1 MCLVISDDAERFA
14 SAIER
19 ARIKGG
25 SAGRRKIDDD
35 DRPAGKSINKFKTQ
49 HGRGYTPQAVVRVPR
64 VCTFFHS
71 HTGSVDYSIHTLCV
85 HVCVVSPRARGHL
98 PDFIILSLSY
108 TLLLLSLLAANVQRS
123 LVRRG
128 RMAQRRALKRVVARA
143 AQRRKQFRI

>member
-1 MCLVISDDAERFA
+1 VCLVISDDAERFA

-35 DRPAGKSINKFKTQ
+35 DRPAGKSIINLKRNTDA
-49 HGRGYTPQAVVRVPR
+49 GTPHKPWCVYR
-64 VCTFFHS
+64 VCVRFS
-71 HTGSVDYSIHTLCV
+71 TLTRGRSTTLYAHCV
-85 HVCVVSPRARGHL
+85 YVCVVSPRARGHL